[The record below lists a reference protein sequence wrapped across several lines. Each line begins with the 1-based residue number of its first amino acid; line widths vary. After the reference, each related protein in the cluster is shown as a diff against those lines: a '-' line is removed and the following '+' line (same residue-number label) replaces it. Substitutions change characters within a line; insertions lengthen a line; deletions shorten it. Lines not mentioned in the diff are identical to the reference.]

1 MITKEDLKQE
11 IDELDNNYLDLVFR
25 LLQQFPHQQQQP
37 KPDLLSCSRPIDYPD
52 TEANDGLAFTD
63 IDDAAAYGKQLRT
76 SAWQR
81 NRHV

>member
-11 IDELDNNYLDLVFR
+11 IEKLDDNYLDLVFR
-25 LLQQFPHQQQQP
+25 LLQQFPHQQQITHDP
-37 KPDLLSCSRPIDYPD
+37 LSCSRPIDYTD
-52 TEANDGLAFTD
+52 SETSDGLAFAD
-63 IDDAAAYGKQLRT
+63 IEDAAAFGKQLRT